1 MSAEARYFRVGLF
14 VLGGVVAAAAV
25 AIVLGGGALFEQKIM
40 FETYLDES
48 VQGLEI
54 GSPVRLRGV
63 KLGSV
68 SQISLVSEA
77 YEVPP
82 EDRLRYGTHV
92 LVRME
97 LQPVEEGIGM
107 EERGTRL
114 QQAIDQGLRV
124 RLASQGITGVAFIEA
139 DFFDPEKH
147 PPMAVAW
154 RPRGMYVPSAPST
167 LKAISTAAERI
178 FERLEN
184 TDVESVVQNLDSLL
198 VTLNDKVEVLD
209 MKRVEREMLQLLA
222 EVRGTNTR
230 VQRTVEAGRYD
241 IEAAL
246 ENLRVAAEN
255 FRDASETAR
264 SYPSYLILGS
274 PPSRAELP

>member
-25 AIVLGGGALFEQKIM
+25 AIVLGGGALFEHKIM

-54 GSPVRLRGV
+54 GSPVKLRGV

-68 SQISLVSEA
+68 SQISLVGEA
-77 YEVPP
+77 YDLPAQ
-82 EDRLRYGTHV
+82 DRLRYGNHV

-97 LQPVEEGIGM
+97 LTPVEQGIGM
-107 EERGTRL
+107 DERGRRL

-147 PPMAVAW
+147 PPMTVAW

-167 LKAISTAAERI
+167 FKAISTAAERI

-230 VQRTVEAGRYD
+230 IQRTVEAGRYD

-274 PPSRAELP
+274 PPSHAELP